1 MLIHVVL
8 AIALAPPTL
17 KRSSAVGFSSRA
29 AAPCLLLDEDRPKNV
44 ADFAS
49 FFKERY
55 ADLHEHRV
63 AAPTLPPPPAP
74 PPPPILPPTAPSPPL
89 LLQAVEEAPL
99 AVPHA
104 PLPAAA
110 LPLPRTIPAR
120 RRAARILATT
130 ACVVLATAY
139 TPPAALPLGLQRL
152 RSAVLLPFA
161 FAQLLLAKAAVT
173 VTGRLVL
180 PSVVLHGA
188 CA

>member
-1 MLIHVVL
+1 MLIPVVL
-8 AIALAPPTL
+8 AVALAPPTL
-17 KRSSAVGFSSRA
+17 KRPPAVGFSSRA

-74 PPPPILPPTAPSPPL
+74 SPPL
-89 LLQAVEEAPL
+89 LIQAVEEAPL
-99 AVPHA
+99 AVPHT

-110 LPLPRTIPAR
+110 LPLPRTIPN